1 MTTYEVG
8 QTATVRLRVTSDGT
22 TLADLGGGN
31 PVCTVTK
38 PDGTTAAATVTHTG
52 GTGLYDGALVTTQ
65 AGRHRYNFTG
75 SGANSGGLPYTE
87 VIDVWPAD
95 PRFII
100 GLADARAAINE
111 ISGTAD
117 DDELRLYMAAVT
129 PVIEDIVGPVLGA
142 SKVWPADGGK
152 EAILIPHEIDSITS
166 VTEDGQVL
174 TEGADYVVNYSAGV
188 IYRGQSLAR
197 LPWMPG
203 VQNVVV
209 TYKVGGTAIDPNVLL
224 AAREELRFLF
234 QNGQQGGARPGL
246 GDTAGY
252 DLMVST
258 PSGFAVPRHVLEL
271 CQASAY
277 HRMPGFA

>member
-8 QTATVRLRVTSDGT
+8 QTITAGPYLNYVSGALTDTGSLPT
-22 TLADLGGGN
+22 
-31 PVCTVTK
+31 CTVTK
-38 PDGTTAAATVTHTG
+38 PDGTTTAGTVTKTSTG
-52 GTGLYDGALVTTQ
+52 TYVPTFAVTTQ
-65 AGRHRYNFTG
+65 AGRHRLTLTG
-75 SGANSGGLPYTE
+75 GGSNNGGLPWSD
-87 VIDVWPAD
+87 VVDVWPAD

-111 ISGTAD
+111 IGTAD
-117 DDELRLYMAAVT
+117 DDELRFFMAAVT

-142 SKVWPADGGK
+142 AKTWPADGGK
-152 EAILIPHEIDSITS
+152 EAILIPHEIATITS
-166 VTEDGQVL
+166 VTEDGRTL
-174 TEGADYVVNYSAGV
+174 TEGLDYVVNYSAGV

-203 VQNVVV
+203 VQNIAVNY
-209 TYKVGGTAIDPNVLL
+209 TVGGQAIDPNALL

-234 QNGQQGGARPGL
+234 QNGQQGGARPGF
-246 GDTAGY
+246 GDSAGY
-252 DLMVST
+252 DQIVST